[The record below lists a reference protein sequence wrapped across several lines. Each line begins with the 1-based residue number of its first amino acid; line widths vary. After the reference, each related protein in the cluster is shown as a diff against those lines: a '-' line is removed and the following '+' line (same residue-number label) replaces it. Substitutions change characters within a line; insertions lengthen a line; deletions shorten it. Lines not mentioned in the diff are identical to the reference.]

1 MTTEGRRIEEG
12 ESAAPVLVCCVMN
25 TLPAL
30 LCGLSM
36 GGRDDVGDVMDN
48 LCVCQCREI
57 TNELVSY

>member
-12 ESAAPVLVCCVMN
+12 ESAATVLVCCVMN

-36 GGRDDVGDVMDN
+36 GGRDVGDVMDN
-48 LCVCQCREI
+48 LCVEK
-57 TNELVSY
+57 